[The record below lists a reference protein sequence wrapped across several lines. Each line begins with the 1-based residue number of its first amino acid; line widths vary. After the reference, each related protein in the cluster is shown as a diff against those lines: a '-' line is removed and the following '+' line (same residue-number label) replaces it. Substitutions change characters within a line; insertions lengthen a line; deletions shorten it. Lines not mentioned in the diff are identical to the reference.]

1 MDNLQVVKM
10 ANIQILLYN
19 TRENTQLQ
27 KTVALPSMTFI
38 KKWPSPMWDKKIV
51 TLPPNIVALPPR

>member
-10 ANIQILLYN
+10 ANIQN

-27 KTVALPSMTFI
+27 KIVALPSMTFI
-38 KKWPSPMWDKKIV
+38 KKM
-51 TLPPNIVALPPR
+51 ALPDMGQKK